1 MKTAE
6 EILKKHYD
14 ILTGG
19 DTEEWEDFDE
29 DTKSK
34 ECMLNAMKEYAQS
47 VAQQAI
53 ENASENVKL
62 VISNYKANNKGI
74 CGWVETELKDNLFI
88 INDGANIVASKS
100 SITNPDNIPIT
111 I

>member
-1 MKTAE
+1 MKKTE
-6 EILKKHYD
+6 EILKKWYNPLHGMGE
-14 ILTGG
+14 IAELQI
-19 DTEEWEDFDE
+19 TE
-29 DTKSK
+29 
-34 ECMLNAMKEYAQS
+34 AMKEYAKL
-47 VAQQAI
+47 VAKQTL

-88 INDGANIVASKS
+88 INDGTNIVASKS
-100 SITNPDNIPIT
+100 SITNPDNIPT